1 VIRLSPA
8 RRDARL
14 AAEEVIAFAR
24 RRGLTARTTRRLLR
38 EAGALSPVSASTW
51 HAAACDAAGC
61 LLLDLPDFRQ
71 PTLLDR
77 GPRRRRSRKKTTAR

>member
-1 VIRLSPA
+1 MTGQSPA

-38 EAGALSPVSASTW
+38 EAALNSAASPSTW

-61 LLLDLPDFRQ
+61 LLLDLEDFRQ
-71 PTLLDR
+71 PALLPR
-77 GPRRRRSRKKTTAR
+77 GPRARRTRKKTSAR

>member
-1 VIRLSPA
+1 MTGLSPA

-14 AAEEVIAFAR
+14 AAEEVIAHAR

-38 EAGALSPVSASTW
+38 EAFARMTVSRSTW
-51 HAAACDAAGC
+51 RAAACDAAGC

-71 PTLLDR
+71 PTLIDR
-77 GPRRRRSRKKTTAR
+77 GPRARRSRKKTTT